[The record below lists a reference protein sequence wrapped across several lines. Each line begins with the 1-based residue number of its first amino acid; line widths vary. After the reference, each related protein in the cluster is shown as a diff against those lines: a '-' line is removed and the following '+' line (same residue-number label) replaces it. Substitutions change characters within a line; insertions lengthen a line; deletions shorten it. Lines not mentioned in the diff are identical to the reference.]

1 MSRTFHDG
9 SRRIRVRGIRRK
21 QPDLRKLGQAL
32 LDIVQAEAEAL
43 AEQEHRRKQPDN
55 VVELKPQRAPKGR
68 RGTLRE
74 RAAPSIRYRLRW
86 PREVES

>member
-32 LDIVQAEAEAL
+32 LDIVQAEAEAQ
-43 AEQEHRRKQPDN
+43 AEQEHQQKQPDN
-55 VVELKPQRAPKGR
+55 VIELKPRPAPQGP
-68 RGTLRE
+68 E
-74 RAAPSIRYRLRW
+74 RDAA
-86 PREVES
+86 

>member
-32 LDIVQAEAEAL
+32 LDIVQLEAEAQ
-43 AEQEHRRKQPDN
+43 AERQHKERN
-55 VVELKPQRAPKGR
+55 NIIELRPGTNPSGPKR
-68 RGTLRE
+68 D
-74 RAAPSIRYRLRW
+74 AA
-86 PREVES
+86 